1 MAYNRGMSDEDPVHD
16 GKCRDGAARDEA
28 ARDEVARP
36 PVTASLIESPWL
48 WACVFLC
55 GALVA
60 LQLTGPKF
68 SWRQPQIE
76 RQFQARERS
85 GSSMPRGQRTK
96 EYSRTG
102 RPLLTLRP
110 LFLMTGVGLIVA
122 YGMFWWYHVRRAGP

>member
-1 MAYNRGMSDEDPVHD
+1 MTYNLVMCDDDRVRNGEF
-16 GKCRDGAARDEA
+16 RAGAAGDEFS
-28 ARDEVARP
+28 RP
-36 PVTASLIESPWL
+36 PVTAALIESPWL

-60 LQLTGPKF
+60 LQLAGPKF

-85 GSSMPRGQRTK
+85 GSSMPRGQRTT

-102 RPLLTLRP
+102 HPMLTLRP

-122 YGMFWWYHVRRAGP
+122 YGMFWWYHVRQGGR